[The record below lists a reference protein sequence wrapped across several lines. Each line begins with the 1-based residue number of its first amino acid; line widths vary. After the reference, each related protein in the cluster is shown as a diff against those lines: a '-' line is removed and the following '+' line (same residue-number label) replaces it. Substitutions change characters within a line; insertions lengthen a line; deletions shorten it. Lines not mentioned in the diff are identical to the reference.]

1 LLYPALDVVSA
12 DGDLVLAVVDDYSP
26 TAVEEGDGFLTIFFS
41 DRVRRDNARE
51 AIANAW
57 PLTVTTP
64 REVDDEDWARRS
76 QQNLKPVAVG
86 RVTLFADTQPSLR
99 SSSSAI
105 PIVIPPSM
113 GFGTGHHATTRLC
126 LAALQTID
134 LAGTYVVDVGT
145 GSGVLAIAAR
155 LLGADRAV
163 GIDNDPDAVQAA
175 QMNLAMNPGVDAVMF
190 EEAELRYWLPA
201 PPVPPAQEQREG
213 PAAPALDLLVPERI
227 RPGASKLDRLVP
239 ERRRADVVTAN
250 LTGAVLVR
258 EASLLAAAM
267 VPGGSLIVSGVM
279 ASERHAVVTEFER
292 AADLRVVW
300 ESQEDGWVGLILKS
314 EV

>member
-1 LLYPALDVVSA
+1 MLYPALDVVSA

-26 TAVEEGDGFLTIFFS
+26 TAVEERDGLLTIFFS

-76 QQNLKPVAVG
+76 QQNLKPVTVG
-86 RVTLFADTQPSLR
+86 RVTLFADTLPSFLPPHPQ
-99 SSSSAI
+99 S

-175 QMNLAMNPGVDAVMF
+175 HDEPCRESRCGRGH
-190 EEAELRYWLPA
+190 LRGS
-201 PPVPPAQEQREG
+201 G
-213 PAAPALDLLVPERI
+213 PQV
-227 RPGASKLDRLVP
+227 
-239 ERRRADVVTAN
+239 
-250 LTGAVLVR
+250 
-258 EASLLAAAM
+258 LAAD
-267 VPGGSLIVSGVM
+267 GGG
-279 ASERHAVVTEFER
+279 HAVGAEATRGADR
-292 AADLRVVW
+292 A
-300 ESQEDGWVGLILKS
+300 GT
-314 EV
+314 

>member
-1 LLYPALDVVSA
+1 MLHPALDVVSA

-26 TAVEEGDGFLTIFFS
+26 TAVEQRDGLLTIFFS
-41 DRVRRDNARE
+41 DRARRDHARE

-76 QQNLKPVAVG
+76 QQNLKPVIVG
-86 RVTLFADTQPSLR
+86 RITLFPDPQPPFAPSR
-99 SSSSAI
+99 SPI
-105 PIVIPPSM
+105 GIVIAPSM

-134 LAGTYVVDVGT
+134 LAGAFVIDVGT

-155 LLGADRAV
+155 LLGAERAV
-163 GIDNDPDAVQAA
+163 GIDNDPDAVRAA
-175 QMNLAMNPGVDAVMF
+175 DMNLAVNSGVDAVSF
-190 EEAELRYWLPA
+190 EEADLRSWLPA
-201 PPVPPAQEQREG
+201 AKPAPSAERSGG
-213 PAAPALDLLVPERI
+213 PAAP
-227 RPGASKLDRLVP
+227 KLGLMAP

-250 LTGAVLVR
+250 LTGAFLIR
-258 EASLLAAAM
+258 EGALLAAAM
-267 VPGGSLIVSGVM
+267 AARGSLIVSGLLD
-279 ASERHAVVTEFER
+279 AERRDVVSEFER

-300 ESQEDGWVGLILKS
+300 ESQEDGWVGLIFKSQVSSFKS
-314 EV
+314 ET